1 MSDVRDRD
9 DDQPAGANDA
19 SELEQAP
26 EADRGLRKML
36 IAAALVAGIGV
47 AALLIAIWFA
57 GEPAPL
63 PFDYDGFD

>member
-1 MSDVRDRD
+1 MGPSSPTI
-9 DDQPAGANDA
+9 QA
-19 SELEQAP
+19 SSG
-26 EADRGLRKML
+26 DRGLRKML
-36 IAAALVAGIGV
+36 IAAAVIAGLGV